1 MHACGQHS
9 DHTALCFHPA
19 RGGVAVPCSW
29 GALLLQSTGMFVEVE
44 SLPGEQELKCD
55 HMEREGSSFS
65 WGVLWETRKRDW
77 LFLFLPSVLGADL
90 KTAVPKCPDG
100 IPDGQNTSVLGQ

>member
-19 RGGVAVPCSW
+19 RGGIAVPCSW

-44 SLPGEQELKCD
+44 SGP
-55 HMEREGSSFS
+55 
-65 WGVLWETRKRDW
+65 
-77 LFLFLPSVLGADL
+77 
-90 KTAVPKCPDG
+90 
-100 IPDGQNTSVLGQ
+100 